1 MKGTKMPGKIAAF
14 RELPDTMKQ
23 VTMLATFA
31 AMLSIVAIILA
42 LGARNG
48 S

>member
-1 MKGTKMPGKIAAF
+1 MPGKIAAF

-23 VTMLATFA
+23 VTTVAVA
-31 AMLSIVAIILA
+31 ALFIAVIALVVAVGKSNA
-42 LGARNG
+42 